1 LSGKTNNP
9 GYKFP
14 NVKGGGDMGYGSSMP
29 TQMQS
34 GNKTVNI
41 TVKFYQA
48 TDQDARRFAKK
59 VKDYLDHDQEIS
71 MIGGS

>member
-1 LSGKTNNP
+1 
-9 GYKFP
+9 
-14 NVKGGGDMGYGSSMP
+14 MP
-29 TQMQS
+29 TQLQS

-41 TVKFYQA
+41 TVKFDQA
-48 TDQDARRFAKK
+48 TDQDARIFAKK

>member
-1 LSGKTNNP
+1 
-9 GYKFP
+9 
-14 NVKGGGDMGYGSSMP
+14 MP
-29 TQMQS
+29 TQLQS

-41 TVKFYQA
+41 TVKFDQA

-59 VKDYLDHDQEIS
+59 VNEYLDHDTEIS